1 MGWGCAGRGLSWH
14 RCRRGATCAGLAAGA
29 GGACVEELLPW
40 GRGRASAGRSWS
52 DGREQGV
59 GGRTKLCGEGER
71 RGGAWEDGGDGGTGW
86 DGGGRTG
93 HGGTWVG
100 SSVRP
105 VTDPSRLPAE
115 AERWMDQSPTA
126 APRPARRGW
135 GAAGGDAGGWGH
147 RQAAEPGA
155 APRAPG
161 LPQRLVSAVSN
172 AELQLAKEISG
183 DTSE

>member
-1 MGWGCAGRGLSWH
+1 MGWGRQDRGM
-14 RCRRGATCAGLAAGA
+14 
-29 GGACVEELLPW
+29 
-40 GRGRASAGRSWS
+40 
-52 DGREQGV
+52 
-59 GGRTKLCGEGER
+59 
-71 RGGAWEDGGDGGTGW
+71 
-86 DGGGRTG
+86 
-93 HGGTWVG
+93 GGTWAG
-100 SSVRP
+100 NSAGP
-105 VTDPSRLPAE
+105 VADPSRLPAE